1 MSNARMRWWL
11 VGWLLFCMHATAAAA
26 APWRLV
32 AGGTDYQLE
41 AAQGDVQ
48 TPEGARLRLTAGA
61 KRTAAFGAVAVHL
74 DALPL
79 RGQSLALD
87 GLLHASQA
95 MQGAHLWVRAVDAQG
110 KVLAFR
116 TSQAE
121 PVSGGQQACRSIA
134 LKVPMQTHRL
144 AVGVVLE
151 GNGAVE
157 VSHLRLTAQPGANTA
172 SATEIMDV
180 ALPAIR
186 YHALQR
192 NRIDWGTREPQ
203 LRAQAADMREADAY
217 VAIDA
222 LIAELDDGHSFLI
235 RPTARRQVEA
245 RAAKRP
251 TVKAR
256 LLQPD
261 IGYIEVTGLMTSSG
275 DVRGA
280 YQRAL
285 AAALDGMASQAH
297 CGWIVDLRQNT
308 GGTMW
313 PMVNGLHALLG
324 DQLLGYFVDST
335 GRQMPWHAKPAA
347 GTHASQA
354 ERAVAVLIGPHTA
367 SAGEM
372 VAIAFRGRPATRSF
386 GQPSA
391 GKTTGNRSVDLPGG
405 GVLAIASSAT
415 QDRNAQQLDGALHP
429 DVVSDPQEDAIDA
442 AAQWLRTQRCV
453 ELQ

>member
-11 VGWLLFCMHATAAAA
+11 AGCLLFCMHATAAAA

-41 AAQGDVQ
+41 VAQGDVQ
-48 TPEGARLRLTAGA
+48 ASKGARLRLTAGA

-95 MQGAHLWVRAVDAQG
+95 MQGANLWMRAVDAQG
-110 KVLAFR
+110 KVLAFE
-116 TSQAE
+116 TSQADR
-121 PVSGGQQACRSIA
+121 VSGSAQAQRRIA
-134 LKVPMQTHRL
+134 MQIPSQANRL
-144 AVGVVLE
+144 AVGVVLR
-151 GNGAVE
+151 GDGAVE
-157 VSHLRLTAQPGANTA
+157 VTGLRLTPQASVDAA
-172 SATEIMDV
+172 SAAAILDV
-180 ALPAIR
+180 AIPAIR
-186 YHALQR
+186 DHALQR
-192 NRIDWGTREPQ
+192 TRIDWATREPQ

-222 LIAELDDGHSFLI
+222 LIAELDDGHSFLT
-235 RPTARRQVEA
+235 RPTARRQAEA
-245 RAAKRP
+245 RAAARP
-251 TVKAR
+251 AVQAR

-261 IGYIEVTGLMTSSG
+261 VGYVEVTGLMTSSS

-285 AAALDGMASQAH
+285 AAALDSMASQAR
-297 CGWIVDLRQNT
+297 CGWVIDLRQNT

-313 PMVNGLHALLG
+313 PMVNGLQSLLG
-324 DQLLGYFVDST
+324 DQSLGYFVDSAGQQT
-335 GRQMPWHAKPAA
+335 PWHARPTA
-347 GTHASQA
+347 GAHASQT
-354 ERAVAVLIGPHTA
+354 ERPVALLIGPHTA

-391 GKTTGNRSVDLPGG
+391 GQTTGNRSVDLPGG
-405 GVLAIASSAT
+405 GVLAIASTAT
-415 QDRNAQQLDGALHP
+415 QDRNAQRLDGALQP
-429 DVVSDPQEDAIDA
+429 DVVLDPQVDAVAA
-442 AAQWLRTQRCV
+442 AAQWLRTQRCA
-453 ELQ
+453 QTH